1 MVLDVKNLKKVY
13 RTRGVETTA
22 LRNVNFSV
30 NAGEYVSIMGESGS
44 GKSTLLNIIAT
55 YDQATEGQV
64 ILNGKDLSTIKKNDM
79 AAFRRKEL
87 GFIFQD
93 FNLLDIFN
101 NKDNILLPLV
111 LSNVPVAEMEN
122 RLKEIVGFLEIE
134 DLMEKYPYELSGGQQ
149 QRVAIARALISNPQ
163 LVLADEPT
171 GSLDSKTSNQILN
184 LFKKINAASKT
195 ILMVTHSIRAAAT
208 SNRVLFIKDGIIF
221 HELYRG
227 DDSDIEFQERIAD
240 SLSMLNERRD

>member
-79 AAFRRKEL
+79 AAFRRKDL

-111 LSNVPVAEMEN
+111 LSNVSVAEMEN

-240 SLSMLNERRD
+240 SLSMLNERRV